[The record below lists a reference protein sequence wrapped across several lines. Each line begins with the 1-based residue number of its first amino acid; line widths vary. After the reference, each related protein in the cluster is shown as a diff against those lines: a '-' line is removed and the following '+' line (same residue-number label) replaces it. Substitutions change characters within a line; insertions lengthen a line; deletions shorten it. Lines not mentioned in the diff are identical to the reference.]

1 MQSLNDPQKEAVET
15 TEGPLLVLAGAGTG
29 KTKVLTSRIAY
40 IISNSLAYPSQIL
53 AVTFTNKA
61 AREMQNRVNDMI
73 ASDGL
78 NIGTFHSISTRIL
91 RSHIHLLDNAMNRN
105 FNIID
110 QDEQIKLVKNI
121 ALQRNVDVKKYPPK
135 LLHIIISKWKDQ
147 GITPEKI
154 NNSDTKSY
162 ESQIAHIIYQKYQQD
177 LQESNVADFGDL
189 LLYCNQ
195 LLINHPEILR
205 YYQDKFKYIL
215 IDEYQDTN
223 AVQYVWARMLASGHK
238 NICCVGDDDQSIY
251 SWRGAEV
258 KNILRFEK
266 DFPNAK
272 IIKLEQNYRSS
283 SYILKAASSIIKN
296 NKNRHQKNLW
306 TEKPSEEKIKIIS
319 CWNDKEEARFIA
331 TQVGNIL
338 NSGKYQA
345 NQIAILVRAG
355 FQTRAF
361 EEVFISNAMP
371 YQIIGGLR
379 FYERMEI
386 RDLLA
391 YIRLSINKNDNLAFE
406 RIINV
411 PKRSIGNATLKRI
424 KDYANINAIS
434 AFTALEKML
443 EHDEVKGKTKENL
456 QHFVNLINQ
465 AYLGYEKDSAFD
477 VTKFILNESGYLL
490 ALKEDKTEESRSRIE
505 NINEIL
511 KAIDEANNINEFI
524 EHASL
529 VMDNEVLE
537 SDFGGTI
544 KIMTLHA
551 AKGLEFDL
559 VFLPGWE
566 EGIFP
571 HQKSLLEQG
580 EKGLEEERRIA
591 YVGVTRAKRELFIT
605 YAESRRVF
613 AEILHSLP
621 SRFLAE
627 IPAEIC
633 LKISSS
639 NQLNYLGS
647 KHSFYFQNNN
657 ASAKTA
663 QSIKTTTIQQLSEK
677 RPGNKVNHKKFGN
690 GIIVRKNGDNLDIV
704 FEETGLKTIKENYV
718 ELI

>member
-1 MQSLNDPQKEAVET
+1 MHSLNNPQQEAVET
-15 TEGPLLVLAGAGTG
+15 TEGPLLILAGAGTG
-29 KTKVLTSRIAY
+29 KTKVLTSRIAH
-40 IISNSLAYPSQIL
+40 IISNNLAYPSQIL

-61 AREMQNRVNDMI
+61 AREMQDRVNNLI
-73 ASDGL
+73 PSEGL
-78 NIGTFHSISTRIL
+78 YIGTFHSIATRIL
-91 RSHIHLLDNAMNRN
+91 RAHIHLLDNGMSRN
-105 FNIID
+105 FTIIN
-110 QDEQIKLVKNI
+110 QDDQIKLVKNI
-121 ALQRNVDVKKYPPK
+121 ATSHGVDIKKYPPK
-135 LLHIIISKWKDQ
+135 LLHAIISKWKDR
-147 GITPEKI
+147 GITPDKVGA
-154 NNSDTKSY
+154 SDATNY
-162 ESQIAHIIYQKYQQD
+162 EGKLSQNIYANYQKQ

-195 LLINHPEILR
+195 ILIHNPETLE

-223 AVQYVWARMLASGHK
+223 SVQYVWARMLASRHK

-283 SYILKAASSIIKN
+283 SYILKAASSVIRN
-296 NKNRHQKNLW
+296 NKDRHEKNLW
-306 TEKPSEEKIKIIS
+306 TEREQEEKIKIVS
-319 CWNDKEEARFIA
+319 CSNEKEEARF
-331 TQVGNIL
+331 VGSTVASSI
-338 NSGKYQA
+338 NSKKYPV

-361 EEVFISNAMP
+361 EEVFISNALP

-391 YIRLSINKNDNLAFE
+391 YIRLAVNKNDNMALE

-411 PKRSIGNATLKRI
+411 PRRSIGDVTLKKI
-424 KDYANINAIS
+424 KDRAS
-434 AFTALEKML
+434 ELGSSVFSALENML
-443 EHDEVKGKTKENL
+443 TNDELKGKTKDSL
-456 QHFVNLINQ
+456 QLFVNLINQ
-465 AYLGYEKDSAFD
+465 ASLMYQTDHAYD
-477 VTKFILNESGYLL
+477 VTKFILEESGYLA
-490 ALKEDKTEESRSRIE
+490 ALKEEKTDESRGRIE
-505 NINEIL
+505 NINEML
-511 KAIDEANNINEFI
+511 RAIGEAGSIEDFI

-529 VMDNEVLE
+529 VMDNEILE
-537 SDFGGTI
+537 TDFGGTV

-571 HQKSLLEQG
+571 HQKAMLEQG

-591 YVGVTRAKRELFIT
+591 YVGITRAKKDLFIT
-605 YAESRRVF
+605 HADSRRVF
-613 AEILHSLP
+613 AEFTKSLP

-627 IPAEIC
+627 IPEDIC
-633 LKISSS
+633 QKISMI
-639 NQLNYLGS
+639 NKLNYSGS
-647 KHSFYFQNNN
+647 KHNFYFQPNKKPPVVN
-657 ASAKTA
+657 ANIFSST
-663 QSIKTTTIQQLSEK
+663 SEK
-677 RPGNKVNHKKFGN
+677 RPGSKVEHEKFGL
-690 GIIVRKNGDNLDIV
+690 GIIVKKTGDSLDIV
-704 FEETGLKTIKENYV
+704 FEKNGFKTIKEDYV
-718 ELI
+718 KLVEKA